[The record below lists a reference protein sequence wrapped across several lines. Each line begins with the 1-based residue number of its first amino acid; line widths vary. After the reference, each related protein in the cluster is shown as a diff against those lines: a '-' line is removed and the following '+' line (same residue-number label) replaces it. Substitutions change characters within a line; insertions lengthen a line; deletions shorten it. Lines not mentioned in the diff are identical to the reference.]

1 MERFPTVFENCLALG
16 IDITKTPIPIV
27 PAAHYTCGG
36 IVVDMNAQTDLRNLF
51 AIGENAFTGLHGANR
66 MASNSLLECVVYA
79 RAAASFINQ
88 KIASPCH
95 PNKIPRKKFEKTK
108 VIDQTAF
115 VDENMRLLRML
126 MWKCVGIVRTD
137 AELKKA
143 ELKIQRLKRKI
154 DARFKKSHVN
164 SQFLELRN
172 IVVTCELIVKSA
184 LKRRESRGLHYNLDH
199 PDREKSAVDTI
210 LAPNKEAD

>member
-1 MERFPTVFENCLALG
+1 M
-16 IDITKTPIPIV
+16 
-27 PAAHYTCGG
+27 
-36 IVVDMNAQTDLRNLF
+36 
-51 AIGENAFTGLHGANR
+51 
-66 MASNSLLECVVYA
+66 
-79 RAAASFINQ
+79 
-88 KIASPCH
+88 
-95 PNKIPRKKFEKTK
+95 
-108 VIDQTAF
+108 
-115 VDENMRLLRML
+115 
-126 MWKCVGIVRTD
+126 
-137 AELKKA
+137 KKA